1 MRTLEGARA
10 TRRGFATSPSSSAI
24 ATAAS
29 VVRGTFAG
37 HYLDVDDVA
46 DAIGHDTAVGGVAA
60 AGVGLG
66 FGPPGV
72 RGGRGRARVRGPGH
86 CRGPRQGRN
95 RGWSALVD
103 PHAGGAWRA
112 LRRDSVRHP

>member
-46 DAIGHDTAVGGVAA
+46 DAIGHDTAVGAVAG
-60 AGVGLG
+60 AG
-66 FGPPGV
+66 
-72 RGGRGRARVRGPGH
+72 GRARVRAPGH
-86 CRGPRQGRN
+86 CRRPRHGRN
-95 RGWSALVD
+95 RGWSARVD

-112 LRRDSVRHP
+112 LRRDS